1 LTISFLIFIFNILVI
16 FIFYK
21 KNLFNKKYYLILLSI
36 FFINLIIWFQVP
48 EIRFGY
54 GIIISLVSFTI
65 AFVLFNINLKILN
78 YRFVFIIF
86 LIFCSLLIEKNI
98 KNLNIINNLFQRNF
112 DYSNYK
118 ILYETNG
125 FKVYKPADGLFCNS
139 FSGFCSYQSFKVII
153 EEKKNYLF
161 IIKNTRS

>member
-1 LTISFLIFIFNILVI
+1 MKLDLELER
-16 FIFYK
+16 K
-21 KNLFNKKYYLILLSI
+21 ILLYIKNYPES
-36 FFINLIIWFQVP
+36 FAALGKLLDRFQVTS
-48 EIRFGY
+48 GDD
-54 GIIISLVSFTI
+54 
-65 AFVLFNINLKILN
+65 
-78 YRFVFIIF
+78 
-86 LIFCSLLIEKNI
+86 CSAVVNKKNI
-98 KNLNIINNLFQRNF
+98 KNLNIMNSLFQRNF